1 MYTILDTVKINNWN
15 DIPEIKGIIFE
26 RYNFEGVP
34 EIYNVNMGFGC
45 KGYAC
50 RCGTTFLS
58 HYAICPTCGNRHFA
72 TGEMWEFA
80 RSNDIFNA
88 TPYIYKMVYDNQEF
102 NIVKKVDEVCDLA
115 MARVDYKDVFSKY
128 PELFDIEKYKY
139 MYAVAELFS
148 DKTNM
153 SAWWVAKNLT
163 KLVRTLTG
171 KYDLDVAKAIV
182 DMFANT
188 SSLANFV
195 NNSDAANLIAFVLM
209 HKYNPELIKRMD
221 IYDVVYNDKIINKL
235 PNEIIEAALK
245 GHPERMM
252 VVLDM
257 SAQMIAK
264 YGNTPHV
271 IKMLSYY
278 LENCTKQSIPKVE
291 LPIFMDWAINTTE
304 EVTMEKFYWYMN
316 AKHIQRAG
324 LNDKFEKI
332 LENFDNDPVTALIK
346 LTKA

>member
-1 MYTILDTVKINNWN
+1 MYTILDTVKINNWK
-15 DIPEIKGIIFE
+15 DFPEINGIIFE
-26 RYNFEGVP
+26 RYNFEEIP
-34 EIYNVNMGFGC
+34 EIYNANIGFGC

-72 TGEMWEFA
+72 TGEMWEFT
-80 RSNDIFNA
+80 RSNDVFNA
-88 TPYIYKMVYDNQEF
+88 TPYIYKMVYENQEF
-102 NIVKKVDEVCDLA
+102 NIIKKVGEACDLA
-115 MARVDYKDVFSKY
+115 EARVNYKDVFSKY

-139 MYAVAELFS
+139 LYAVADLFS

-188 SSLANFV
+188 SNLANFV
-195 NNSDAANLIAFVLM
+195 NNSGAANLIAFVVM
-209 HKYNPELIKRMD
+209 HKCNPELIKRMD
-221 IYDVVYNDKIINKL
+221 IYDVVHHYNMISQL

-245 GHPERMM
+245 GHPERMI

-257 SAQMIAK
+257 SAQMISK
-264 YGNTPHV
+264 YGYTPHV
-271 IKMLSYY
+271 VTMLSYY
-278 LENCTKQSIPKVE
+278 LERCKKNNVPKVE
-291 LPIFMDWAINTTE
+291 LPIFMEWAMNTTE
-304 EVTMEKFYWYMN
+304 EVTMDKFYWYMN

-324 LNDKFEKI
+324 INDKFEKI
-332 LENFDNDPVTALIK
+332 LEDFDKDPVTALIK
-346 LTKA
+346 LTKS